1 MTQQNRTEIIVNT
14 MVAALL
20 TVASAQFTGLAD
32 PWIAILCGIATALS
46 LRFLPIRHQ
55 ILIFMIIAGI
65 PILETAPWFIPKV
78 ITTFGASGLAT
89 SILLASTTL
98 NLGKRCV
105 RFSQVIP
112 PIVIISM
119 MPIPSSFGRKAE
131 KIAFLEGGVWAT
143 AAHLPLG
150 AEALSTKHQYTYE
163 CFRDALNATNI
174 KTSDSISGFDKL
186 IIITPTTPF
195 DLEFVNKVTKWTAQG
210 GKLLIVADHTNLF
223 GHQTVLSRLTNEFGI
238 GLRPDGLFETDTNGG
253 VYGNLFNQF
262 AGLTPC
268 SISKGVIPRLKM
280 RGWSEAP
287 DYTAP
292 SFFGELDPTNDD
304 RIGSFPVLGSRRYG
318 IGEVSIFTDS
328 TFFANFANQRWSS
341 QSLLGSIF
349 WPLKATILAILGLTA
364 LLVYLARPLHWL
376 APLGISLILIAP
388 STGFKA
394 LKNLPTR
401 NIVKLA
407 PPGTIANDSEE
418 RDKGV
423 GSALLASAYAF
434 GVGIQWDSNAP
445 KTFKKHIL
453 ENGIPLISKN
463 SDEIPTVDTRD
474 LAGGKFY
481 IDQNSFWFS
490 QGAGMLRSVNMAN
503 LWKSL
508 GANVLSV
515 DLTVIEK
522 SKRELIGPDGKAA
535 SHSVETLC
543 DGWILIDQRVVAK
556 WIPENSKWLARK
568 EWQFGTW
575 LKKDILFEPKN

>member
-1 MTQQNRTEIIVNT
+1 

-20 TVASAQFTGLAD
+20 TVATAQFTGLAD

-46 LRFLPIRHQ
+46 LKFLPIRHQ
-55 ILIFMIIAGI
+55 ILLFVIIAGI
-65 PILETAPWFIPKV
+65 PLLETAPWFIPKTL
-78 ITTFGASGLAT
+78 TTFGASGLAT
-89 SILLASTTL
+89 SVLLASTSI
-98 NLGKRCV
+98 NPGKWPV
-105 RFSQVIP
+105 RLAQVIP

-119 MPIPSSFGRKAE
+119 MPIPSSFGKKAE

-143 AAHLPLG
+143 AAQLPLG

-163 CFRDALNATNI
+163 RFRDALDATNI
-174 KTSDSISGFDKL
+174 KTSDSISGFDEL

-195 DLEFVNKVTKWTAQG
+195 DLEFVNKVKQWTAQG

-223 GHQTVLSRLTNEFGI
+223 GHQTVLSQLTKEFGI

-253 VYGNLFNQF
+253 VYGNLLNQF

-280 RGWSEAP
+280 RAWSEAP

-304 RIGSFPVLGSRRYG
+304 RIGNYPVLGSRRYG

-349 WPLKATILAILGLTA
+349 WPLKATILALLGLTA
-364 LLVYLARPLHWL
+364 LLVYLARPLAWL
-376 APLGISLILIAP
+376 APLGIALILIAP

-394 LKNLPTR
+394 FKNPPTK

-407 PPGTIANDSEE
+407 PPETVANDSEE
-418 RDKGV
+418 RDKGA

-453 ENGIPLISKN
+453 ETGVPLISKN
-463 SDEIPTVDTRD
+463 SDEIPTIDISD
-474 LAGGKFY
+474 LAAGKFY

-490 QGAGMLRSVNMAN
+490 QGAGIFRSVNMAN

-508 GANVLSV
+508 GANVPSV
-515 DLTVIEK
+515 DLTVVEK
-522 SKRELIGPDGKAA
+522 SNRELIGPDGKAA
-535 SHSVETLC
+535 SHSVETLS